1 MDTTEIIR
9 SYYDASVEAEWE
21 RIDNRPE
28 FLITCRYINRYIK
41 AGDKVLDIGGG
52 PGRYSLWLTEGGC
65 DVTLLDLS
73 PQNVSFAKMKAAE
86 RGFALKALV
95 GDARTVDDTVPG
107 LYDCILL
114 MGPLYHLLEES
125 DRIKA
130 INASLRLLRPGG
142 IIFVSFINMFAG
154 MIYAMKI
161 NPPVI
166 IDENESE
173 FYRAVL
179 EDRSFTGEAFTQAFF
194 IHQRE
199 VLPFMSQFPLEKLH
213 YFGQESITSPCESNI
228 MSQPKEIV
236 DAWLDMSEKLA
247 EREDLLSWSEH
258 LMYVGRKL

>member
-1 MDTTEIIR
+1 MNETEIIR
-9 SYYDASVEAEWE
+9 NFYDGSVEAEWE

-41 AGDKVLDIGGG
+41 AGYKVLDIGGG
-52 PGRYSLWLTEGGC
+52 PGRYSLWLAEKGC

-73 PQNVSFAKMKAAE
+73 PQNVSFAKKKAAE
-86 RGFALKALV
+86 RGLTLNALV
-95 GDARTVDDTVPG
+95 GDARTVDETAPG

-130 INASLRLLRPGG
+130 INASLRLLKPDG
-142 IIFVSFINMFAG
+142 IIFVSFINMFSG

-161 NPPVI
+161 DPPVI
-166 IDENESE
+166 IDGNESE

-199 VLPFMSQFPLEKLH
+199 VLPFMAQFPLEKLH
-213 YFGQESITSPCESNI
+213 YFGQEGITSPCESNI

-236 DAWLDMSEKLA
+236 EAWLDMSEKLA

>member
-9 SYYDASVEAEWE
+9 NYYDESVEDEWE

-28 FLITCRYINRYIK
+28 FLITCRYIDRYIK
-41 AGDKVLDIGGG
+41 VGDKVLDIGGG
-52 PGRYSLWLTEGGC
+52 PGRYSLWLAEKGC
-65 DVTLLDLS
+65 DVTLFDLS
-73 PQNVSFAKMKAAE
+73 PQNVSFAKRKVAE
-86 RGFALKALV
+86 RGLTLTALA
-95 GDARTVDDTVPG
+95 GDARTVDESVKG

-130 INASLRLLRPGG
+130 INASLRLLKPGG
-142 IIFVSFINMFAG
+142 VIFVSFINSFAG
-154 MIYAMKI
+154 MIYTMKFDPSDII
-161 NPPVI
+161 NTNGNMYYDSI
-166 IDENESE
+166 C
-173 FYRAVL
+173 
-179 EDRSFTGEAFTQAFF
+179 EDRSYKGEAFTQAFF

-199 VLPFMSQFPLEKLH
+199 VLPFMEQFSLEKLH